1 MACCGK
7 NRITHAE
14 LAAAKIPPMQA
25 APINVG
31 SRTSHAQAL
40 AGKQPATG
48 SESVRYLEHPS
59 IVVRGPASGR
69 QYAFSGTNPV
79 LSVDARDA
87 SAFLRTRFFRR
98 A

>member
-1 MACCGK
+1 MGCCGK

-14 LAAAKIPPMQA
+14 IAAAKIPPLQA

-31 SRTSHAQAL
+31 LRASRAQAL
-40 AGKQPATG
+40 ACNQPATG
-48 SESVRYLEHPS
+48 SESIRYLERPS

-79 LSVDARDA
+79 QSVDARDA